1 MAEVHATET
10 PALNKASADAIEQLA
25 SVFSAYND
33 TTERMRLSYQRLQED
48 VVRLRKELQEKN
60 EQLERKSRLAALG
73 EMAAGMAH
81 EIRNPL
87 GGVQLYASLLER
99 DLSGQEEPL
108 QWVRK
113 ISKGVQT
120 LDRIVSDILAFTT
133 EQICQKQPVQV
144 RAVLEEVLDL
154 CRHRLADSAVRIH
167 IEETGPEV
175 IVPAD
180 ALMLQRILMN
190 LLLNAIDAAGGNEA
204 GGEVWVRGKTF
215 AEDGDLR
222 IRLDVSDNGAG
233 IEPGVLGKIFNPFFT
248 TKDTGTGLGL
258 AIVHRLVECHG
269 GIITASNGADGGAAF
284 TVILPA

>member
-1 MAEVHATET
+1 MADMNTTET

-33 TTERMRLSYQRLQED
+33 TTERMRYSYQRLQED
-48 VVRLRKELQEKN
+48 VVRLREELREKN

-99 DLSGQEEPL
+99 DLAEQDEPL

-113 ISKGVQT
+113 ISKGVQA

-133 EQICQKQPVQV
+133 EQMCVKEPVQV
-144 RAVLEEVLDL
+144 GAVLEEVLDL
-154 CRHRLADSAVRIH
+154 CRPRLADGTVCVHIDESAAGL
-167 IEETGPEV
+167 TAA
-175 IVPAD
+175 AD
-180 ALMLQRILMN
+180 AMMLQRILMN
-190 LLLNAIDAAGGNEA
+190 LLLNAIDAAGANEA
-204 GGEVWVRGKTF
+204 GGHVWVRGKRYE
-215 AEDGDLR
+215 EDGDIR
-222 IRLDVSDNGAG
+222 VRLDVADNGSG
-233 IEPGVLGKIFNPFFT
+233 IEPGVLVKIFNPFFT

-269 GIITASNGADGGAAF
+269 GVITAANGADGGAVF